1 MASIACMPGRRRIR
15 VRVRV
20 KVRVRVR
27 ARVWARGVSR
37 PGRRRRGRRRCTL
50 RSPVVNTSSVMAVC
64 ARRVTPRTAVCGCTA
79 APRVRSRAHRATP

>member
-27 ARVWARGVSR
+27 ARVGARGVSR
-37 PGRRRRGRRRCTL
+37 PGRRRRGRRRCT
-50 RSPVVNTSSVMAVC
+50 SVVPPVVNNQ
-64 ARRVTPRTAVCGCTA
+64 RGIPIQFGLG
-79 APRVRSRAHRATP
+79 